1 MFEYWHANTE
11 SVFKKLNSN
20 IEGLSSEEANK
31 RIEIYGKNEYKK
43 PKKESLVN
51 KIFSQ
56 FKDISMIILFV
67 AGIISFI
74 MAFNSGKN
82 FIEPVIIFGIVVVL
96 SAVVF
101 CTVVSTIVVGSLI
114 VRLGVVGGGFCGG
127 VVAIVLR
134 TGVRHREPHE
144 TGVRGMD
151 IRRPCACATE
161 V

>member
-1 MFEYWHANTE
+1 MKYWHTNIE

-43 PKKESLVN
+43 PKKESLIN

-67 AGIISFI
+67 AGVISFI

-82 FIEPVIIFGIVVVL
+82 FIEPVIIFGIMTMNIFLTIYQEKNAEKVL
-96 SAVVF
+96 DELSNMNIPS
-101 CTVVSTIVVGSLI
+101 C
-114 VRLGVVGGGFCGG
+114 
-127 VVAIVLR
+127 VALR
-134 TGVRHREPHE
+134 DNLRKIIKK
-144 TGVRGMD
+144 MK
-151 IRRPCACATE
+151 
-161 V
+161 

>member
-1 MFEYWHANTE
+1 MFEYWNANIE

-43 PKKESLVN
+43 PKKESLIN

-82 FIEPVIIFGIVVVL
+82 FIEPVIIFGIMTMNIFL
-96 SAVVF
+96 
-101 CTVVSTIVVGSLI
+101 TIY
-114 VRLGVVGGGFCGG
+114 
-127 VVAIVLR
+127 
-134 TGVRHREPHE
+134 
-144 TGVRGMD
+144 
-151 IRRPCACATE
+151 
-161 V
+161 